1 MKTVTFF
8 DTREE
13 LRELTGLPG
22 DNYDEALWDAG
33 FDLDDWDFGFVCDT
47 EWSDRWGCGLGAS
60 YMEYWL
66 LSRMESHCVG
76 YKHNEYNGRHYYIA
90 YHS

>member
-8 DTREE
+8 STREE
-13 LRELTGLPG
+13 LRELTGLPA
-22 DNYDEALWDAG
+22 DNHDEALWNAD
-33 FDLDDWDFGFVCDT
+33 FDLDDWDFGFVSDA
-47 EWSDRWGCGLGAS
+47 EWSDGWLDNAAP
-60 YMEYWL
+60 YFEYWL

-76 YKHNEYNGRHYYIA
+76 YRHTEYNGQHYYIA

>member
-8 DTREE
+8 ETRDE

-22 DNYDEALWDAG
+22 DDNDAALWDAG
-33 FDLDDWDFGFVCDT
+33 FDLDDWDFGFVSDT
-47 EWSDRWGCGLGAS
+47 EWIDSWGWNDGS

-66 LSRMESHCVG
+66 LSRMERHCVG
-76 YKHNEYNGRHYYIA
+76 YKHTEYNGRHYYIA

>member
-13 LRELTGLPG
+13 LRELTGLPE
-22 DNYDEALWDAG
+22 DNYDKALWDAG
-33 FDLDDWDFGFVCDT
+33 FDLDDWDFGFVSDT
-47 EWSDRWGCGLGAS
+47 EWKPGWIDGEEGTYFEYKLL
-60 YMEYWL
+60 YWL
-66 LSRMESHCVG
+66 EYTFSHFE
-76 YKHNEYNGRHYYIA
+76 HIEFNGRHYYIV